1 MKHLMIFLINI
12 YQRIPGN
19 FHNSCRFYPT
29 CSEYSKH
36 AYMKYGFFKGTKLTI
51 KRILKCNP
59 FGKIGYDPL
68 ECDCGRKNEKE
79 N

>member
-1 MKHLMIFLINI
+1 
-12 YQRIPGN
+12 
-19 FHNSCRFYPT
+19 
-29 CSEYSKH
+29 
-36 AYMKYGFFKGTKLTI
+36 MKYGFFKGTKLTI

>member
-12 YQRIPGN
+12 YQKIPGN

-29 CSEYSKH
+29 CSEYSKQ
-36 AYMKYGFFKGTKLTI
+36 AYTEYGFFKGTYLTI

-59 FGKIGYDPL
+59 FGSSGYDPL
-68 ECDCGRKNEKE
+68 KCDCDGRKNEK
-79 N
+79 